1 MRVKQKHL
9 PPIIFFEM
17 NGMMMEH
24 TNSLLTTPNAEQT
37 AEAIKAAGCAV
48 TSIKHDG
55 AVRLHSASHGIGFQ
69 VLWGNETAPGC
80 P

>member
-24 TNSLLTTPNAEQT
+24 TNSLLTTLNAEQT

-48 TSIKHDG
+48 TSIEHDG
-55 AVRLHSASHGIGFQ
+55 VVRLHSASHGIGFQ